1 MCIPDTRGDQPP
13 VVNAFSVLM
22 QSSHLRS
29 QPGLPQ
35 KVPERNKKEKLYND
49 ILMMLEE
56 ENVAFP
62 GDEVE
67 SSGHAFLR
75 VVVDSLWCL
84 DGHHDALR
92 KQGCPIPEL
101 FSHFNGYNMPEVSKH
116 RKRTISNLSGSTLE
130 MLSSSLYRNLQK
142 PFWSYEKLKSLRK
155 NTEQL
160 ARSISSY
167 ADYLSSQ
174 RKKMKI
180 LHSMA
185 SPVRHLSDSMS
196 VTFVKASAGVLS
208 YNTRLE
214 KLSSCLRE
222 KSEYESVSLCD
233 FLPNVSKPRP
243 RYEYIQTLEKN
254 GLPYPIMLLK
264 YSSGNNIG
272 NLHFVW
278 KLPIDKPVEA
288 TFEES
293 VRTIEGVLPQY
304 HTRAMR
310 REMFAM
316 FGRISPN
323 VKPAALRFLY
333 RELTGDSSASHD
345 TPETIIN
352 ERIRS
357 IILMEPE
364 NPHTVVDLR
373 EVSSQETKTKYDV
386 FWDEARKYINEE
398 IGVAVDDRR
407 HGEVTHMAKAISVRD
422 LREQVTSK
430 CPLGEFIQSCQERKK
445 ERRERER
452 AYLPTEWCSCHYK
465 GR

>member
-1 MCIPDTRGDQPP
+1 METLKVYMAHNRPTY
-13 VVNAFSVLM
+13 
-22 QSSHLRS
+22 SSR
-29 QPGLPQ
+29 
-35 KVPERNKKEKLYND
+35 
-49 ILMMLEE
+49 
-56 ENVAFP
+56 
-62 GDEVE
+62 
-67 SSGHAFLR
+67 
-75 VVVDSLWCL
+75 
-84 DGHHDALR
+84 
-92 KQGCPIPEL
+92 
-101 FSHFNGYNMPEVSKH
+101 FNGYNTPEVSKH

-130 MLSSSLYRNLQK
+130 LLLSTLYHNLQK
-142 PFWSYEKLKSLRK
+142 PFWSFDQLKSLRK

-160 ARSISSY
+160 ARSIASY

-174 RKKMKI
+174 SKKMRE

-185 SPVRHLSDSMS
+185 SPVRHLSDSIS
-196 VTFVKASAGVLS
+196 VTFVKASTGVPS
-208 YNTRLE
+208 CNTRLE
-214 KLSSCLRE
+214 NLSSCLRE
-222 KSEYESVSLCD
+222 KSEYEFVSLCPD
-233 FLPNVSKPRP
+233 VSKARS
-243 RYEYIQTLEKN
+243 RYDYIQTLEKN

-264 YSSGNNIG
+264 YLSGNNIG

-278 KLPIDKPVEA
+278 KLPIDKSIEA

-293 VRTIEGVLPQY
+293 VRTVEGIKQILPQY
-304 HTRAMR
+304 HTRAMC
-310 REMFAM
+310 REMFAK

-345 TPETIIN
+345 TPESIID

-373 EVSSQETKTKYDV
+373 EVSSQETKTKYDT

-422 LREQVTSK
+422 LREQVTIK
-430 CPLGEFIQSCQERKK
+430 CPPGELSLLSLQRQVVWLLTQIF
-445 ERRERER
+445 
-452 AYLPTEWCSCHYK
+452 
-465 GR
+465 